1 MQSYNYVAADDMAA
15 AALRHENETSNILC
29 KKNSHLPK
37 PKDISQPLTA
47 TMVWYSRSRIL
58 VPQLL
63 LFFLLWSPA
72 QQPPQLATITI
83 TQRQKKVRVSFI
95 TPELSLLSP
104 QLFFFFFFLP
114 QLFLLTCWVVMRICK
129 CKKHSTA
136 QHSTQFF
143 HPVTLLSTVCWKAIL
158 HVHHHDHAESQS
170 Q

>member
-29 KKNSHLPK
+29 KKNSHLHK

-58 VPQLL
+58 LVPQLL
-63 LFFLLWSPA
+63 LFFLLSPA
-72 QQPPQLATITI
+72 QQPPQLVATITI

-104 QLFFFFFFLP
+104 QLFFFFLP
-114 QLFLLTCWVVMRICK
+114 QLFLLTGWVVMRICK

-136 QHSTQFF
+136 HSSS
-143 HPVTLLSTVCWKAIL
+143 TLLLFLVLFLLTAGWECWEAIL
-158 HVHHHDHAESQS
+158 HVHHHDWSC
-170 Q
+170 